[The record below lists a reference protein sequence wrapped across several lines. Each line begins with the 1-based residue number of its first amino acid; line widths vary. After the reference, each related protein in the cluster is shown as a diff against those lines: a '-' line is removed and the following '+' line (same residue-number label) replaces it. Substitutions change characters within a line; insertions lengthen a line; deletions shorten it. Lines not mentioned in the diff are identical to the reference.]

1 MASCEDDYLSIF
13 QDRDTD
19 TEAKQEMPDTCN
31 PQSKVTTPKT
41 ISFDMWNG
49 CTLGNFRTKLG
60 QNKRFKPLFIY
71 VLKEVTE
78 FLSGMKI
85 QYFVCGGTALAVYRE
100 GGKMICH
107 DGDVDIAIF
116 ESDFSSVVQNISS
129 LPAIHNGYISL
140 SDKCPFNGTSWF
152 DEDGS
157 EISYNG
163 CGGKRLKFFATRKL
177 LDEFGVRG
185 DLLFD
190 SSLAHLDVFT
200 FGQHPDDPTCFCY
213 NWNICGKYD
222 FRRKRFPKSCVL
234 PLKTYKFEGVCVQ
247 GPNCLETFLE
257 VEYGYLGRDAMFDSD
272 SQLYVKIPES
282 IYKQMPK
289 KIQKVLFNA
298 EGMNAA

>member
-60 QNKRFKPLFIY
+60 QNKTFKPLCIY

-78 FLSGMKI
+78 FLSRMKI

-177 LDEFGVRG
+177 WVEFGVRG

-247 GPNCLETFLE
+247 GPSCLETFLE

-282 IYKQMPK
+282 IYKQMRK